1 MLRFISVF
9 LVSWF
14 AEGTSIIAAGAS
26 KHLRQK
32 SLGASFISTLEFKLE
47 LRVCNAYP
55 YTYPMDVYLG
65 KEKLTETALSYK
77 VCGTFHPTLK
87 VGDKLDFK
95 ISDTS
100 AGSFTVQDLPQNDA
114 VLMLVIFRHDT
125 RSTAVSFESH
135 VFANLLN
142 AQVAVLDTYRG
153 NAQATPRIEDAQK
166 HSDKE
171 GHVQRSE
178 ELRYN
183 SVVALNQGVYDVVLH
198 ALDGET
204 VKAKHQLVAL
214 NRESYLVV
222 RCGVETEEGQAFPQD
237 LMVYPQS
244 DPAQLG
250 SATKSS
256 LFAAVLVTV
265 LSVAASVFEA

>member
-1 MLRFISVF
+1 MSEL
-9 LVSWF
+9 
-14 AEGTSIIAAGAS
+14 AASTTILAAKQQRHAG
-26 KHLRQK
+26 K
-32 SLGASFISTLEFKLE
+32 SFISTLEFKHV

-55 YTYPMDVYLG
+55 YSMPMDIFLG
-65 KEKLTETALSYK
+65 KDKLTESSMPYK
-77 VCGTFHPTLK
+77 KCAEFHPTLK

-95 ISDTS
+95 VGESS
-100 AGSFTVQDLPQNDA
+100 AGSFTVQELPQNDA

-222 RCGVETEEGQAFPQD
+222 RCGVEAEEGQAFPQD
-237 LMVYPQS
+237 LLVYPQS

-250 SATKSS
+250 SAT
-256 LFAAVLVTV
+256 
-265 LSVAASVFEA
+265 